1 MAEANDDELERKAA
15 APQSR
20 GVALADETPE
30 ELPALLAIAVG
41 IAILVITLVWPSIR
55 DRDTSVDAGSGEVAV
70 AAEDDHSDGDEEDH
84 SEEVEEEPE
93 EVAGPD
99 IPRFES
105 ELGIAGLGLSA
116 DGNVVFA
123 EGVVPDEATRTSIID
138 YLAAQPNVDSVNAD
152 GLTIEAPAAADAA
165 VDVTAAQVSIV
176 LEGVVPDEATK
187 AELVARAVA
196 VYSEE
201 QVDDRLTVDPAVTPP
216 VTVTIGGSMT
226 DDVLYNQVISAFDG
240 MEGVEVGDLAIV
252 LEESSDLEAS
262 LNSLEPIQFASGSA
276 LVDAAS
282 EPILDEAAQFLIDN
296 PDVAIEIGGH
306 TDSIGREESNEGLSQ
321 SRAESVQAALVD
333 RGVTNDMTA
342 VGFGERRLKVS
353 PDENDAEAQQ
363 TNRRIEFRI
372 IN

>member
-1 MAEANDDELERKAA
+1 MAEVENDELERKAA
-15 APQSR
+15 APESR

-55 DRDTSVDAGSGEVAV
+55 DRDTTHDAGPAEVAV
-70 AAEDDHSDGDEEDH
+70 EAEAEPEP
-84 SEEVEEEPE
+84 EPEVEEEV
-93 EVAGPD
+93 VAEGPD

-105 ELGIAGLGLSA
+105 ELAIAGLALSA
-116 DGNVVFA
+116 DGNTVIA
-123 EGVVPDEATRTSIID
+123 EGVIPDEATRTQIID
-138 YLAAQPNVDSVNAD
+138 YLSAQPNVDAVTDN
-152 GLTIEAPAAADAA
+152 LVVEAPPAAAAA

-176 LEGVVPDEATK
+176 LEGTVPDEATRN
-187 AELVARAVA
+187 ELVARAVA

-201 QVDDRLTVDPAVTPP
+201 QVEDRLTVDAGVQPP

-226 DDVLYNQVISAFDG
+226 DEVLFNQVSGAFDG
-240 MEGVEVGDLAIV
+240 MDGVEIERSIT

-276 LVDAAS
+276 LVEPAS
-282 EPILDEAAQFLIDN
+282 EQILDQAAEFLAAN

-321 SRAESVQAALVD
+321 ARAESVREALQA

-342 VGFGERRLKVS
+342 VGFGERRLKIS

-372 IN
+372 TG

>member
-1 MAEANDDELERKAA
+1 MAEANNDELERKAA
-15 APQSR
+15 VPQSR

-55 DRDTSVDAGSGEVAV
+55 DRDTSVDAGPEEV
-70 AAEDDHSDGDEEDH
+70 AAEVEAEPDA
-84 SEEVEEEPE
+84 EEEPE
-93 EVAGPD
+93 TVEDEVAGPD
-99 IPRFES
+99 IPLFES

-116 DGNVVFA
+116 DGNIVFA

-138 YLAAQPNVDSVNAD
+138 YLSAQPNVDSVNAD
-152 GLTIEAPAAADAA
+152 GLVIEGPADAAADAA
-165 VDVTAAQVSIV
+165 VDVTAAQVSII
-176 LEGVVPDEATK
+176 LEGVVPDDATK
-187 AELVARAVA
+187 NELVSRAVA
-196 VYSEE
+196 IYSEE
-201 QVDDRLTVDPAVTPP
+201 QVDDRLTVDPGVTPP

-226 DDVLYNQVISAFDG
+226 DDVLYGQVVSAFDG
-240 MEGVEVGDLAIV
+240 MEGVEVGELAIV

-262 LNSLEPIQFASGSA
+262 LNSLAPIQFASGSA
-276 LVDAAS
+276 LVETAS

-306 TDSIGREESNEGLSQ
+306 TDSIGREESNQGLSQ

-333 RGVTNDMTA
+333 RGVTNEMTA